1 MAIIG
6 VYFGIYSIG
15 GGIRTTNQILSNPQE
30 MFGYKE
36 FFGRYFST
44 IFTHITAS
52 AGGLVAPSIA
62 LGAVTGSIFGSFFEN
77 VSPLIFVIV
86 GMVAF
91 LSPILNV
98 PITSAIVIIE
108 STKIDYSNFIILVII
123 SLISFFLNIILQKIY
138 SKIRVKLF
146 KPTAN

>member
-1 MAIIG
+1 
-6 VYFGIYSIG
+6 
-15 GGIRTTNQILSNPQE
+15 

-36 FFGRYFST
+36 FFGRYLST
-44 IFTHITAS
+44 IFTYITAS

-62 LGAVTGSIFGSFFEN
+62 MGAVAGSIYGSFFEN
-77 VSPLIFVIV
+77 IPPLTFVIV

-98 PITSAIVIIE
+98 PITSAIVIVE
-108 STKIDYSNFIILVII
+108 STNIEYSNFIILSVI
-123 SLISFFLNIILQKIY
+123 SLISFFLNIILKKIY

-146 KPTAN
+146 KPTTN